1 MGSKQPY
8 NLSLELNPSTLSLF
22 PDAIGKKDAS
32 LREAV
37 SKRVRTAFTN
47 LKGVVQS
54 LTVSNAL
61 VRVVWQYENH
71 RTSYLDQIA
80 KILSKGNYADGIL
93 LLELFLS
100 NEPENPDLLYNL
112 GMAYSDQNQLK
123 QAIALLTKLIKTEP
137 EHVNGRV
144 ALGVALARSHED
156 DDAIRELQIA
166 IEKAPQNLWAHRN
179 LGAALMHQKRY
190 SEALEHLRLATE
202 IDAND
207 QAAWFGYGQAL
218 GKAEKLDEADQAY
231 LKTIDI
237 DEFSNIAELA
247 RKERSKLAQD
257 TFHSRT
263 PGIERMDAVMYCL
276 GALQK
281 FADMT
286 SDEVQKIGFEI
297 AMLGTRGLDVND
309 STPKYTLH
317 SLPGKFSGLHLV
329 SIEYVAFKQ
338 LMPAQ
343 DIGFDLSKE
352 YRMAISLFEKN
363 PGKE

>member
-32 LREAV
+32 LREAI
-37 SKRVRTAFTN
+37 SKRVRNAFTN
-47 LKGVVQS
+47 LNGVVQS
-54 LTVSNAL
+54 LTVSNAH
-61 VRVVWQYENH
+61 VKVVWQPESH
-71 RTSYLDQIA
+71 RSPYLDKIA

-100 NEPENPDLLYNL
+100 NEPDNPDLLYNL

-123 QAIALLTKLIKTEP
+123 QAIALLSKLIEIEP
-137 EHVNGRV
+137 EHVYGRV
-144 ALGVALARSHED
+144 ALGVAFLRNHED

-166 IEKAPQNLWAHRN
+166 IEKEPQNLWAHRN
-179 LGAALMHQKRY
+179 LGAALIRQERY

-202 IDAND
+202 IDPND

-218 GKAEKLDEADQAY
+218 MKAEKLDEADQAF

-281 FADMT
+281 FTDMT
-286 SDEVQKIGFEI
+286 PDEVQKIGFEI

-309 STPKYTLH
+309 PTPKYTLH
-317 SLPGKFSGLHLV
+317 TLPGNFSGLHLV

-338 LMPAQ
+338 IMPTQ
-343 DIGFDLSKE
+343 DIGFDLSRE
-352 YRMAISLFEKN
+352 YKMALSLFEEK
-363 PGKE
+363 PGNE